1 MVTVV
6 TYAIMV
12 TVSTSRATYHHGDL
26 RAALLA
32 TVDEVLS
39 EHGADGLSLREVSR
53 RAGVSHAAAYKHF
66 ADKSELLGVYADAA
80 FRAFE
85 QLLEAARKKAR
96 SPREALIAIGVAYV
110 RFARK
115 RPAAFRLMFRPEFT
129 EARLG
134 DPKTA
139 VHRTHDVLAQTVVAA
154 RAAGA
159 LKPGPLE
166 IQVLAAWSMVHGL
179 ATIILDGPDSNLVAN
194 AAAADALTRSVI
206 ETMLRDT
213 PSPNTRAVL

>member
-1 MVTVV
+1 
-6 TYAIMV
+6 MV
-12 TVSTSRATYHHGDL
+12 TVSTSRSTYHHGDL

-32 TVDEVLS
+32 TIDEVLS

-80 FRAFE
+80 FGDFE
-85 QLLEAARKKAR
+85 HALEAARSEAP

-110 RFARK
+110 RFAWK

-129 EARLG
+129 GAKLG
-134 DPKTA
+134 DPAAA
-139 VHRTHDVLAQTVVAA
+139 VNRTHQVLTEAVAA
-154 RAAGA
+154 AQAAGT
-159 LKPGPLE
+159 LKAGSLE

-179 ATIILDGPDSNLVAN
+179 ATIILAGPDPNLVEN
-194 AAAADALTRSVI
+194 ASAAETLARSVI
-206 ETMLRDT
+206 ETMLRHN
-213 PSPNTRAVL
+213 STRSE